1 MEFQFLTGDVN
12 WQEYGGKW
20 VSPRLNNGDWDY
32 WLVIEFINFLDATG
46 EMIDGLPFV
55 IEIAAVSPDAA
66 GYDNVIQALESYG
79 WSDQVEEKDDLDPL
93 LIVESLHGY
102 GIAAHLWSAQGD
114 DADIMLDMAKDQAP
128 LIEMLFGFHMDR
140 PENRIGS
147 TGWDFISGDIL
158 RPLGL

>member
-1 MEFQFLTGDVN
+1 MNFQFLVGDLN

-20 VSPRLNNGDWDY
+20 ISPELNNGDWPY

-46 EMIDGLPFV
+46 ELLDGKEYV
-55 IEIAAVSPDAA
+55 VEISAVSPEAA
-66 GYDNVIQALESYG
+66 GKEQLQRALDCYG
-79 WSDQVEEKDDLDPL
+79 WDNAPSKIMEVEA
-93 LIVESLHGY
+93 LHGY
-102 GIAAHLWSAQGD
+102 GIAAHLWQASGN
-114 DADIMLDMAKDQAP
+114 DADILLRNAMQEADLVSG
-128 LIEMLFGFHMDR
+128 LFGFYMDR